1 MSMTR
6 SRDRAYA
13 TREAASTRRTRS
25 TGRGGPRFL
34 LYSGVN
40 QPSHG
45 GTGTPTAD
53 PAGGSTGLGRSG
65 PPTHPC
71 LPTKPGANPL
81 RRAQPRLRAGV
92 LHPFNYTTRKYV
104 PQAHNPPPNGGRST
118 AMSSAS
124 ATTSPCSSWRSPMS
138 SAICK
143 TLASGRSKCGSKA
156 SAPTSWATRP
166 RTGSRGA
173 AWCSSSCH
181 RKRRS
186 CCPAPSI

>member
-65 PPTHPC
+65 PPTHVYQPS
-71 LPTKPGANPL
+71 LALTRFDVPNPGSV
-81 RRAQPRLRAGV
+81 QGV

-104 PQAHNPPPNGGRST
+104 PQAHNPPPNGGRS
-118 AMSSAS
+118 SRVF
-124 ATTSPCSSWRSPMS
+124 WRSPMLGYCTTWS
-138 SAICK
+138 NWPRRVSFFWRGLDRPPPLGVVSRRQK
-143 TLASGRSKCGSKA
+143 DSGCERL
-156 SAPTSWATRP
+156 R
-166 RTGSRGA
+166 
-173 AWCSSSCH
+173 
-181 RKRRS
+181 
-186 CCPAPSI
+186 